1 MKQFRAI
8 LFDVDG
14 TLAETEELHRRAF
27 NETFAYFGIDWAW
40 DVSTYHRLLRVAGGK
55 ERIRHFCRTH
65 RAAFDFTDGQ
75 IAELHRFKN
84 ARYLRL
90 MDDGLCELRP
100 GVKEFIHAA
109 MDRGQ
114 QLAIVTTTSRGNVD
128 AILNA
133 NLGQAWREMF
143 EAVVAGEDVDRKKP
157 APDAYLK
164 ALQFLELEGRDCL
177 AVEDS
182 RNGLVA
188 ARDAGI
194 AVLITRSAYFHD
206 DDFGGAYRIVDDL
219 TEMQQFEPDLH
230 SL

>member
-1 MKQFRAI
+1 MKRFRAI

-27 NETFAYFGIDWAW
+27 NETFAYFGINWVW
-40 DVSTYHRLLRVAGGK
+40 DVPTYRRLLRVTGGK
-55 ERIRHFCRTH
+55 ERIRHFCRTN
-65 RAAFDFTDGQ
+65 RAAFDFSDDQ
-75 IAELHRFKN
+75 IMELHRFKS

-90 MDDGLCELRP
+90 MNTGECELRP
-100 GVKEFIHAA
+100 GVADFIRAA
-109 MDRGQ
+109 IDRRQ
-114 QLAIVTTTSRGNVD
+114 RLAIVTTTSRGNVD

-133 NLGQAWREMF
+133 KLGPVWRGMF
-143 EAVVAGEDVDRKKP
+143 EAIVAGEDVDHKKP

-164 ALQFLELEGRDCL
+164 VLCTLGLRGCECL

-194 AVLITRSAYFHD
+194 AVLITRSFYFSD
-206 DDFGGAYRIVDDL
+206 DDFSGAFRVVDSLDEAGQL
-219 TEMQQFEPDLH
+219 EPDLH
-230 SL
+230 